1 MLRTYLPMV
10 TAVLSQ
16 RLVCWCPGSLS
27 SADWGRVRLQP
38 RLCSLACPAQ
48 PTALE
53 AASWRS
59 AWAGRGRGGRGDL
72 SVLSSGVSGGAT
84 VDAGLGK
91 HGYDDE
97 NVTAISRPTLRWP
110 ATSHQHCAVCHL
122 SSPGLPPPPAQLLW
136 RITIFRLNTLHFQ
149 INSP

>member
-1 MLRTYLPMV
+1 M
-10 TAVLSQ
+10 
-16 RLVCWCPGSLS
+16 
-27 SADWGRVRLQP
+27 RLQP

-59 AWAGRGRGGRGDL
+59 AWAGRVRGGRGDL

-91 HGYDDE
+91 RGYDDD
-97 NVTAISRPTLRWP
+97 NVTAISRTTLR
-110 ATSHQHCAVCHL
+110 
-122 SSPGLPPPPAQLLW
+122 
-136 RITIFRLNTLHFQ
+136 
-149 INSP
+149 